1 MYSNKEIWRVTYP
14 ILLGLLAQNI
24 INVTDTAFLG
34 HVGEVALGA
43 AAMGGLLYICVY
55 TVAFG
60 FSIGSQILI
69 ARRNGEGNYRDVG
82 PVMMQGSMFSFMMAA
97 ALAVVMYIFA
107 GPLIRMLITSDTIYE
122 ATYQFFTWRIW
133 GFLFAFLNV
142 MFVPCIL
149 YRYNQYQGPDFKFGG
164 YGACECRSRLWSCVW
179 RTWIAADG
187 SQGSGFGIGDS

>member
-1 MYSNKEIWRVTYP
+1 MTMYSNKEIWRVTYP

-82 PVMMQGSMFSFMMAA
+82 PVMMQGSMFSFLMAVV
-97 ALAVVMYIFA
+97 LAVVMYIFA
-107 GPLIRMLITSDTIYE
+107 GPLIRMLIYISVFYMAYLGISFCFS
-122 ATYQFFTWRIW
+122 QCNVQ
-133 GFLFAFLNV
+133 GFLYWNH
-142 MFVPCIL
+142 
-149 YRYNQYQGPDFKFGG
+149 QYESLDSQFRCDGTR
-164 YGACECRSRLWSCVW
+164 ECSTRLWSGV
-179 RTWIAADG
+179 R
-187 SQGSGFGIGDS
+187 